1 MINVASCQYYRL
13 QVVNNLQQTC
23 QFHLLPLVE
32 TTYGLQVFTSTL
44 QQVCRQLATCELTH
58 PDIDLSR
65 GAPDLEFSNP
75 AGTGF
80 TGFGQKF
87 RPDLPDLKQDILG

>member
-1 MINVASCQYYRL
+1 MIFTVIRL
-13 QVVNNLQQTC
+13 MT
-23 QFHLLPLVE
+23 
-32 TTYGLQVFTSTL
+32 GL
-44 QQVCRQLATCELTH
+44 H
-58 PDIDLSR
+58 PIKCR

-87 RPDLPDLKQDILG
+87 RPKFRPDLKQHILG

>member
-1 MINVASCQYYRL
+1 LKKLNGSLKEERD
-13 QVVNNLQQTC
+13 
-23 QFHLLPLVE
+23 E
-32 TTYGLQVFTSTL
+32 T
-44 QQVCRQLATCELTH
+44 A
-58 PDIDLSR
+58 IAR

-87 RPDLPDLKQDILG
+87 RPDLR

>member
-1 MINVASCQYYRL
+1 MYVVFFTDPQRL
-13 QVVNNLQQTC
+13 RVFVFQVM
-23 QFHLLPLVE
+23 
-32 TTYGLQVFTSTL
+32 
-44 QQVCRQLATCELTH
+44 
-58 PDIDLSR
+58 SR

>member
-1 MINVASCQYYRL
+1 VLCT
-13 QVVNNLQQTC
+13 QVN
-23 QFHLLPLVE
+23 
-32 TTYGLQVFTSTL
+32 
-44 QQVCRQLATCELTH
+44 
-58 PDIDLSR
+58 R

-87 RPDLPDLKQDILG
+87 RPDLR

>member
-1 MINVASCQYYRL
+1 ML
-13 QVVNNLQQTC
+13 
-23 QFHLLPLVE
+23 HLDKVDKFLPLALPMKHHQENQEHLNKHHV
-32 TTYGLQVFTSTL
+32 LKQAKDQFK
-44 QQVCRQLATCELTH
+44 
-58 PDIDLSR
+58 IK

-87 RPDLPDLKQDILG
+87 RPDLKQDILG

>member
-1 MINVASCQYYRL
+1 
-13 QVVNNLQQTC
+13 
-23 QFHLLPLVE
+23 LVIVL
-32 TTYGLQVFTSTL
+32 Y
-44 QQVCRQLATCELTH
+44 
-58 PDIDLSR
+58 R

-87 RPDLPDLKQDILG
+87 RPDLPDKPVMGRIGDKLR